1 MDRARTLTFYVLAL
15 LVAASIGV
23 LLVANT
29 AYAANFVVNRTGDA
43 PDANINNAA
52 CDSNASQ
59 RGNQC
64 TLRAAIQE
72 ANDTAGADQ
81 IRFNIVSAAS
91 VKTISPASPLPTVTE
106 QVSINGYRQ
115 TGASPN
121 TLAEGNDAVLK
132 IQLNGTNAGPAH
144 GLVIEASDST
154 LRGLVINRFVGNG
167 VVITGSGATDNN
179 VLGNFIGT
187 SVAGSAD
194 LGNGGDGVEVFDA
207 SDNTVGG
214 AQAAV
219 RNVISGNTDDGVEFQ
234 GDTLGN
240 EVLGNFI
247 GTRANGIEALGNGD
261 DGVHILGEGNTV
273 GGTAAGT
280 RNVISG
286 TGATALIS
294 KASLQRTTK

>member
-1 MDRARTLTFYVLAL
+1 MLPKGATSARLGRP
-15 LVAASIGV
+15 S
-23 LLVANT
+23 
-29 AYAANFVVNRTGDA
+29 R
-43 PDANINNAA
+43 
-52 CDSNASQ
+52 SQ
-59 RGNQC
+59 
-64 TLRAAIQE
+64 T
-72 ANDTAGADQ
+72 TPPGADQ

-91 VKTISPASPLPTVTE
+91 DKTISPTSALPTVTE
-106 QVSINGYRQ
+106 RVSINGYSQ

-167 VVITGSGATDNN
+167 VFITGSGATDNN

-286 TGATALIS
+286 NGGDGVDF
-294 KASLQRTTK
+294 